1 MPHES
6 GIVLIEKVLK
16 SKHSKIPIIVMSA
29 CAFPQDKQSCLDAG
43 ATSFIA
49 KPFKP
54 SDIIAEI
61 RKVTLAS
68 ALKG

>member
-1 MPHES
+1 
-6 GIVLIEKVLK
+6 
-16 SKHSKIPIIVMSA
+16 MSA

>member
-1 MPHES
+1 
-6 GIVLIEKVLK
+6 
-16 SKHSKIPIIVMSA
+16 MSA
-29 CAFPQDKQSCLDAG
+29 CAFPQDRQACLDAG
-43 ATSFIA
+43 ATAFLA

-54 SDIIAEI
+54 SDIISEV